1 MKSILVAVSGTSS
14 DLSVLDAAYAVA
26 APLKAHIEF
35 IHIPLA
41 AIDVADFNHH
51 IEFARGSGLDVAL
64 RDTLAR
70 SKDAEAKARAHAT
83 DFCASRNILRISQPM
98 SSEQVTASWMANPV
112 TPDADGFVRATR
124 AHDLTVIGRSA
135 SKRSWSQMLLEDLAM
150 DSGRPILIVPPGAAK
165 LKLDRIAVWWKD
177 HSAAARALTAA
188 LPVLGV
194 ARKVAI
200 VSVLE
205 NGSQTKESTENV
217 ALQLGWHGIEATT
230 EVHAPDHRPTVDVL
244 WSATLARQAD
254 LVVMGGF
261 SRPRIREL
269 IFGGCTQSVL
279 ETGAR
284 SVFLLH

>member
-14 DLSVLDAAYAVA
+14 DVAVLDAAYAVA

-41 AIDVADFNHH
+41 AIDLADFNHH
-51 IEFARGSGLDVAL
+51 IEFARGSGVDVAL
-64 RDTLAR
+64 RDKLER
-70 SKDAEAKARAHAT
+70 SKDAEAKAHAHAT
-83 DFCASRNILRISQPM
+83 DFCHSRNILRISQPT
-98 SSEQVTASWMANPV
+98 SSEQVTAGWIANPV
-112 TPDADGFVRATR
+112 TPDVDGFVRATR
-124 AHDLTVIGRSA
+124 TYDLTVIGRSA
-135 SKRSWSQMLLEDLAM
+135 GKRSWSQMLLEDLAM
-150 DSGRPILIVPPGAAK
+150 DSGRPILIVPPGSAK
-165 LKLDRIAVWWKD
+165 LELDRIAVWWKD

-200 VSVLE
+200 ISVLE
-205 NGSQTKESTENV
+205 NDSKTRLSAENV

-230 EVHAPDHRPTVDVL
+230 EVLAPDHRPTVNIL
-244 WSATLARQAD
+244 WSATLAGQAN

-279 ETGAR
+279 EAGAR
-284 SVFLLH
+284 PVFLLH